1 MKKRIRRGGEN
12 ADVNLTPMLDIV
24 FIMLIFF
31 IVTSTF
37 LQEQGLQLI
46 SPQNEDQPENPQ
58 TAPSILVQIDRN
70 SSIFIN
76 GRLTDPA
83 RVTAAVQ
90 RQNVDSGGRSAVVIQ
105 PDPDAE
111 HGVVTGV
118 FDSALAA
125 RVVGVVVREPERE
138 PGG

>member
-1 MKKRIRRGGEN
+1 MKKRINRGSDN
-12 ADVNLTPMLDIV
+12 AEVNMTPMLDIV

-37 LQEQGLQLI
+37 LQEQGLEMI
-46 SPQNEDQPENPQ
+46 APQNEEEPENAQ
-58 TAPSILVQIDRN
+58 NAPSILVQIDR
-70 SSIFIN
+70 SSTIFVN

-83 RVTAAVQ
+83 RVTAAIQ

-111 HGVVTGV
+111 HGVVTGA

-138 PGG
+138 QR